1 MCIRDSICTPQN
13 PDCEKCPIV
22 IDCKAYDKKI
32 QNLIPLKSVRKKRK
46 EKKIDWV
53 LLKTKNKVLLMRN
66 KESGIW
72 QNLWLLPNKDHF
84 TSKNISKL
92 NPIKSNFPSFKHQ
105 LSHKDLSI
113 SVKIYTIKNK
123 DRLPIDRTSF
133 HWVNISD
140 SVNMGVPKPVKE
152 ILNKI

>member
-1 MCIRDSICTPQN
+1 
-13 PDCEKCPIV
+13 
-22 IDCKAYDKKI
+22 
-32 QNLIPLKSVRKKRK
+32 
-46 EKKIDWV
+46 
-53 LLKTKNKVLLMRN
+53 MRN
-66 KESGIW
+66 KESESGRTCGYF
-72 QNLWLLPNKDHF
+72 QQRSFHF
-84 TSKNISKL
+84 KNISKL
-92 NPIKSNFPSFKHQ
+92 NPIISNFPSFKHQ